1 MVNRASYSSW
11 LAFLNTVRTER
22 FDQVLALRPLL
33 LAHREGRVG
42 QGPRK
47 RKAGT
52 SGLAKPYEPAPHER
66 AALEVGPEEAGLRRP
81 LEVSGGWCDP
91 ARLPAIGRIPLMETH
106 AHMAGSS
113 EMILSAHHLAKIG
126 VEGFESLRPLQKS
139 QPLSKFRGGAAI
151 VTACALIPAIV
162 LTMI

>member
-1 MVNRASYSSW
+1 
-11 LAFLNTVRTER
+11 
-22 FDQVLALRPLL
+22 
-33 LAHREGRVG
+33 
-42 QGPRK
+42 
-47 RKAGT
+47 
-52 SGLAKPYEPAPHER
+52 
-66 AALEVGPEEAGLRRP
+66 
-81 LEVSGGWCDP
+81 
-91 ARLPAIGRIPLMETH
+91 METH